1 MRIFKDMALGMPL
14 RSLRNLCVF
23 ALRGAKSQIVNGPT
37 VRYESIAN
45 RKSQIVNVPT
55 VRYKSIANRKS
66 QIINKKAAFTLLE
79 VLVASVLM
87 GMLVT
92 ILTMIFNQ
100 SAIAWRTGKAG
111 VADLSDA
118 ERKISRIHSLADNVL
133 PYTGGDNYS
142 VVSPWDDAQTDS
154 SQQFNNRGVR
164 KTATLRTG
172 VASIGGMYYNDNA
185 GKGNWSQSGLGN
197 PNMNGGRA
205 FVVGVRS
212 AGPDREWDTED
223 DISTW
228 PDEVD

>member
-1 MRIFKDMALGMPL
+1 MMCL
-14 RSLRNLCVF
+14 RSGSRCASSAHSAAHYPLPTTHYQLPTTNYQLPSTIYP
-23 ALRGAKSQIVNGPT
+23 LSPKS
-37 VRYESIAN
+37 
-45 RKSQIVNVPT
+45 
-55 VRYKSIANRKS
+55 
-66 QIINKKAAFTLLE
+66 AFTLLE

-154 SQQFNNRGVR
+154 SRQFNNRGVR
-164 KTATLRTG
+164 KSSTLRTG

-197 PNMNGGRA
+197 PSMNGGRA